1 MVFLSIHRIDT
12 VIVSASNLQSFK
24 TFIDNRV
31 FYKLLEILTNKQDL
45 RIIFNSLEGNR
56 SLCLLGEYLLID
68 NMM

>member
-1 MVFLSIHRIDT
+1 MS
-12 VIVSASNLQSFK
+12 VSCLQSFK

-31 FYKLLEILTNKQDL
+31 LYKLLEILANKQDL

-68 NMM
+68 NII